1 MPMSDSAAPTARD
14 ARRHLQ
20 RRIDDQIAERS
31 DEMYIGDR
39 KTIRQLGR
47 TAADPGVFG
56 ERPSQMN
63 KLERLALSAS
73 TYGAIADYIKSQ
85 MGRDTETGEVWSRKF
100 GGDLLGKLR
109 EHVKAAS
116 GDADTLLSSLDD
128 PHVEGLQS
136 EDEDLAE
143 TKDRLQQT
151 IARRLRVGYA
161 QAFVG
166 HVVAEYNYQS
176 SVEN

>member
-1 MPMSDSAAPTARD
+1 MPMPDSPAFAARD
-14 ARRHLQ
+14 ARRQLQ

-31 DEMYIGDR
+31 DEMYIDDR
-39 KTIRQLGR
+39 KAIEKLGR
-47 TAADPGVFG
+47 TAADPDVFG

-85 MGRDTETGEVWSRKF
+85 MGRDTNTGDVWSGGF
-100 GGDLLGKLR
+100 GSDLLDKLR
-109 EHVKAAS
+109 NHIEGAAE
-116 GDADTLLSSLDD
+116 DAEALLGSLDD
-128 PHVEGLQS
+128 PHVEGLRS
-136 EDEDLAE
+136 EDEDLSEA
-143 TKDRLQQT
+143 KDRLRQT

-166 HVVAEYNYQS
+166 HVVAEYNYQTS
-176 SVEN
+176 TSR